1 MALIARLLIILWA
14 MASAMPA
21 SAGQFDRFA
30 GRWAGWGQL
39 GLSNGSVERMKC
51 VTTYKV
57 KNGGAGAT
65 QNFRCNSASYR
76 FDAVVDYK
84 ASGGK
89 LSGTWRE
96 RIYSIGGKV
105 TGAYTRNSLRFIA
118 RSETFLSRVKISTSQ
133 CSQAIDIRPR
143 DIEVTSIS
151 VSVKRC

>member
-1 MALIARLLIILWA
+1 MAIIARVLIIFTA
-14 MASAMPA
+14 VVTAVPA

-65 QNFRCNSASYR
+65 QNFRCNSANYR
-76 FDAVVDYK
+76 FDAVVDYT
-84 ASGGK
+84 ATGGK

-96 RIYSIGGKV
+96 RIYSIGGNV
-105 TGAYTRNSLRFIA
+105 VGAYTGNSLRYIA
-118 RSETFLSRVKISTSQ
+118 RAETFLSRVKISTSR

-143 DIEVTSIS
+143 NVEVTSLS